1 VQIPAV
7 AKEDHHDLGPNR
19 VRYFNA
25 ITSTSKVQRDVESS
39 KKKRRVEHAT
49 NVMTEDSKRAI
60 RVLLG
65 RLKIPGLYRCVS
77 MEVLEE
83 IPEKFLYLFDDPNI
97 PDVEFNTLRD
107 II

>member
-1 VQIPAV
+1 MQIPAV

-25 ITSTSKVQRDVESS
+25 ITSTSKVQRDVEFS
-39 KKKRRVEHAT
+39 KKKRRS
-49 NVMTEDSKRAI
+49 N
-60 RVLLG
+60 
-65 RLKIPGLYRCVS
+65 
-77 MEVLEE
+77 VLEE